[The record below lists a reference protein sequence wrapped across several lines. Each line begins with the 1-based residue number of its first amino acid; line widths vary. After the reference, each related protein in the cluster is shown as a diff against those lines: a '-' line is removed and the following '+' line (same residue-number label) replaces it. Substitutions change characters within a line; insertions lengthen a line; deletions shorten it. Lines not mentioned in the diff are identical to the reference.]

1 METQPDWKDVLSAA
15 RTLDGVAHRT
25 PVLTSRALDQRS
37 AATVFLKCENFQR
50 TGSFKFRGALHA
62 VHALAPE
69 RRRQGVITH
78 SSGNFAQA
86 LALAARLE
94 ETTVTVVMPKDST
107 PAKIRAS
114 QAYGARVV
122 LCEPVQTSRVETT
135 EQEKRKTGATFVD
148 SHDDPRIIAGQGT
161 ALLELVDEIR
171 SGEDPAE
178 DGSID
183 PLDVIL
189 APVGGGGLLAGTA
202 IAAKHL
208 CPSSRIIGC
217 EPAAADDAF
226 RSLQQGRRIVD
237 FVPRTIADGLRTPLG
252 KLNFVVIQR
261 LVHEIITVSES
272 EIVDAMQWAWE
283 RLKIV
288 IEPSSAVAL
297 APLLVEDSRFKGS
310 RIGVILSGGNV
321 DLDPFFALLRAN
333 LHRGLSQDLR
343 PL

>member
-15 RTLDGVAHRT
+15 GTLDGIGHRT
-25 PVLTSRALDQRS
+25 PVLTSRTLDQRS

-50 TGSFKFRGALHA
+50 TGSFKFRGAFNA
-62 VHALAPE
+62 VHGLAVEE
-69 RRRQGVITH
+69 RRHGVITH

-86 LALAARLE
+86 LALAAQLS
-94 ETTVTVVMPKDST
+94 ETSATVVMPRDST

-122 LCEPVQTSRVETT
+122 LCEPVQTSRVKTT
-135 EQEKRKTGATFVD
+135 QQVQRQTGATFVD
-148 SHDDPRIIAGQGT
+148 SHDDPKIIAGQGT
-161 ALLELVDEIR
+161 ALLELVDHVR
-171 SGEDPAE
+171 CRKDLAE
-178 DGSID
+178 VGSID

-202 IAAKHL
+202 IAANHL
-208 CPSSRIIGC
+208 CPSCRIIGC
-217 EPAAADDAF
+217 EPAEADDAF
-226 RSLQQGRRIVD
+226 RSLKQGRRIVD

-283 RLKIV
+283 RLKII

-297 APLLVEDSRFKGS
+297 APLLKENPRFEGS

-321 DLDPFFALLRAN
+321 DLDSYFASLRTDVC
-333 LHRGLSQDLR
+333 RGLSEDV
-343 PL
+343 PSG